1 MALLPAT
8 LESAFALLPES
19 GDGTAAA
26 ADFAGIYATYA
37 TEAQAGVILPL
48 FTGTEETRF
57 AAALAAAFTNTNGTP
72 ASAAAAFVL
81 AVTEFWLTPPVPFG
95 VPPVT
100 PLAVVTAFIGAPVLQ
115 TQLEALLGVPNDL
128 PTFAAGLAAA
138 LDTATRTITVQLAA
152 FPFTIFNLS

>member
-19 GDGTAAA
+19 GDGAAAA

-37 TEAQAGVILPL
+37 AEAQAGPLVPL
-48 FTGTEETRF
+48 FVGGEQAAF
-57 AAALAAAFTNTNGTP
+57 AAALAVSFTNTNGTP
-72 ASAAAAFVL
+72 ASAAAAFVEAL
-81 AVTEFWLTPPVPFG
+81 TVFWLTPPVPFG
-95 VPPVT
+95 APA
-100 PLAVVTAFIGAPVLQ
+100 PLGVVTAFIGAPALLS
-115 TQLEALLGVPNDL
+115 QLEALLGVPNDL
-128 PTFAAGLAAA
+128 PTFAAGLATA